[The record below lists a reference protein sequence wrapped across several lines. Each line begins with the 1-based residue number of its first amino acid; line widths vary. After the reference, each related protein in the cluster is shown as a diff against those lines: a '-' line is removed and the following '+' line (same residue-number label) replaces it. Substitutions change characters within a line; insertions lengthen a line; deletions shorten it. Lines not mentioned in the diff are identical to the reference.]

1 MNFIF
6 NNTFFRY
13 SLNGFFLNLL
23 GFLTYLFLT
32 SLNIDPKIAVSITY
46 ISFLII
52 GFFLHKKYSF
62 ISSIKYPSLLK
73 YLIVHISAFL
83 INLISIYFMV
93 DIYGFKHQ
101 YVQALMVILV
111 AIYLYLML
119 NKVVFRKSNKSNNND
134 SF

>member
-1 MNFIF
+1 
-6 NNTFFRY
+6 
-13 SLNGFFLNLL
+13 L

-32 SLNIDPKIAVSITY
+32 SINIDPKIAVSLIY
-46 ISFLII
+46 MSFLII

-62 ISSIKYPSLLK
+62 INSIKYPSISK
-73 YLIVHISAFL
+73 FLIVHISAFL

-101 YVQALMVILV
+101 YVQVIMVILV

-119 NKVVFRKSNKSNNND
+119 NKVVFRKNNKPNNND